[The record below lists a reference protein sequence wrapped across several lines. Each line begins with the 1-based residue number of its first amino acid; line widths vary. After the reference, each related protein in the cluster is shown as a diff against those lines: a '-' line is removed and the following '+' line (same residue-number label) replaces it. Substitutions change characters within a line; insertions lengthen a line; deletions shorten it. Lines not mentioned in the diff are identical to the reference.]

1 MPNDAG
7 GVYQGN
13 KATCKTIQDDC
24 VSSNTLFCLG
34 YVQCTLGAANCDGYS
49 PGEACLY
56 TGNSGNFKIC
66 QGFCAVHEGCH
77 SDADCGDGC
86 NTGTC
91 NTGTGVCTNVPKVRG
106 GGEVQVQGCQSGG
119 WGGGP
124 GFGLQ
129 RLGGH

>member
-66 QGFCAVHEGCH
+66 QGFCTGDQCH
-77 SDADCGDGC
+77 
-86 NTGTC
+86 
-91 NTGTGVCTNVPKVRG
+91 TNNPPKVRG
-106 GGEVQVQGCQSGG
+106 GEMAQV
-119 WGGGP
+119 
-124 GFGLQ
+124 
-129 RLGGH
+129 